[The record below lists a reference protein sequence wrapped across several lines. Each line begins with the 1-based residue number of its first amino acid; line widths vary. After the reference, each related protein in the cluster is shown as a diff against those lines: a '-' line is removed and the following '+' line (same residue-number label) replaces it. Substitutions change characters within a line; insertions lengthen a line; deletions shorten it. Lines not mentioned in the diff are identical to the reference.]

1 MKKIQ
6 FGFILIMR
14 SGYWRCYKIKKGA
27 HNERPLLFIAC
38 YLPFGLAF
46 DVPVAFLP
54 VLGAAFLALAFVAIL
69 VRCI

>member
-1 MKKIQ
+1 MSTL
-6 FGFILIMR
+6 F
-14 SGYWRCYKIKKGA
+14 YYC
-27 HNERPLLFIAC
+27 LLFT
-38 YLPFGLAF
+38 FGLAF